1 MRLYENMS
9 RDQIHLAIAQER
21 EILTAIEKYQAY
33 LATGNGNPKDELG
46 RLQLQ
51 ISNSRLADARR
62 RHQADWNVGPRHP
75 SGRFHLHRRHA
86 GNRPEDR
93 FGS

>member
-1 MRLYENMS
+1 MRRYENMS

-33 LATGNGNPKDELG
+33 LGTGNGNPKDVLS

-51 ISNSRLADARR
+51 ISNSRLVEERTVRIADLGHELAYRD
-62 RHQADWNVGPRHP
+62 QNGID
-75 SGRFHLHRRHA
+75 
-86 GNRPEDR
+86 
-93 FGS
+93 